1 MAKKKPTSRTDAVR
15 QAVDQAFQAQIP
27 RERIGELLDELG
39 HTAGRL
45 RGAVDDLRPASADDV
60 KSLRADL
67 QALTARVAALESA
80 AKPKPAARRP
90 AAKTT
95 AAKRT
100 ATKSTAAATPA
111 KPRKTAATRSA
122 PPASAAKPRKPA
134 AKPKSSGGS

>member
-39 HTAGRL
+39 NTAGRL

-67 QALTARVAALESA
+67 QALTARVAALETA

-90 AAKTT
+90 AAKTA
-95 AAKRT
+95 AAK
-100 ATKSTAAATPA
+100 ST
-111 KPRKTAATRSA
+111 
-122 PPASAAKPRKPA
+122 AAKPRKPA
-134 AKPKSSGGS
+134 AKPKTTGGS